1 MNTKIRKLC
10 VLALT
15 GMALL
20 SAPLSAFAQE
30 AVPTA
35 AKERK
40 EKGNLMG
47 ERTFRRIES
56 INKMYAEKEY
66 DKAIKSI
73 ESLLG
78 SGNLNDYE
86 KAMAS
91 QLAGYVYAEQGKY
104 DQAMP
109 YFQEAVRLDALPNQ
123 AHFGMMYSLAQLYAQ
138 QGDHQKTIELLT
150 EWFDYQADPPGQ
162 SYILMASSYAQLE
175 QYDQALPWVR
185 KAIASEGA
193 KAQESWYQ
201 LELAI
206 LFEMKRYGEA
216 ATLLRGMVARWPD
229 KLRYWEML
237 SGAYQEQAKDADS
250 LAVLMA
256 AYRHGLLYGED
267 IAPDQMEKKLLNVV
281 RMNMFQD
288 SPYVAGKI
296 LASEMAA
303 GRIQPTQKNLE
314 LQLSAW
320 KAAREF
326 DQGIAVIDQ
335 LAPMTQS
342 GELYFEKAQML
353 MEQND
358 WAGTI
363 RASEQA
369 IEQGNL
375 KKPGAVYLV
384 MGIAA
389 NELEQFDQAIQY
401 MKKARD
407 FDDNSRRQA
416 NDWIK
421 FIQDRAA
428 VAGR

>member
-1 MNTKIRKLC
+1 MNTGIRKLC

-15 GMALL
+15 GLAIIA
-20 SAPLSAFAQE
+20 APLPGVAQD
-30 AVPTA
+30 AVPAA

-66 DKAIKSI
+66 GKAIKSI
-73 ESLLG
+73 DALLD

-138 QGDHQKTIELLT
+138 QGNHQKTIELMS

-162 SYILMASSYAQLE
+162 AYILMASSYAQME
-175 QYDQALPWVR
+175 QYDKALPWVR

-237 SGAYQEQAKDADS
+237 SGAYQEQSKDADS

-256 AYRHGLLYGED
+256 AYRHGLIYGEGVT
-267 IAPDQMEKKLLNVV
+267 PEQMEKKLLNVV

-296 LASEMAA
+296 LADEICGGPHSGHPERTWSSSSAP
-303 GRIQPTQKNLE
+303 GRPRG
-314 LQLSAW
+314 SS
-320 KAAREF
+320 
-326 DQGIAVIDQ
+326 V
-335 LAPMTQS
+335 
-342 GELYFEKAQML
+342 
-353 MEQND
+353 
-358 WAGTI
+358 
-363 RASEQA
+363 RAS
-369 IEQGNL
+369 
-375 KKPGAVYLV
+375 
-384 MGIAA
+384 
-389 NELEQFDQAIQY
+389 
-401 MKKARD
+401 R
-407 FDDNSRRQA
+407 
-416 NDWIK
+416 
-421 FIQDRAA
+421 
-428 VAGR
+428 